1 MINALIRQ
9 HMPTPGEFTPLSAQQ
24 IKDLQVYK
32 HYIIYY
38 DYYYFSTIHLTNT
51 FHIYYIE

>member
-38 DYYYFSTIHLTNT
+38 EVCIVVLLLVLVL
-51 FHIYYIE
+51 